1 MNKLFLDVVSN
12 LNSGKIIVECVKKFP
27 GVDYNTDEKISVND
41 EMYDNI
47 FHYLFKKLTLLNIE
61 EDSDDKNLI
70 DFINY
75 ILEEKLL
82 DIKNSPLIIESI
94 IMNENNNIFK
104 FMMKSSYNEDIV
116 ASIISNKLDKYIN
129 KNCFISMKENTSYD
143 HLIKNKDGETLIFYS
158 EKPSL
163 IDYMVNENLYNFKDV
178 NKYNKNIVDVFM
190 ERLKDLKNESN
201 KRKEINFLN
210 KQIKELIEEY
220 NVYPVFYEN
229 IIDSVFNPGMLPST
243 FNYLIS
249 DLDDN
254 KFIDLK
260 LNYKDKK
267 DLNYLNYI
275 SLILNEKNNSVNKNN
290 NNCSKIEMLN
300 NKNPMIYMSYLK
312 KEELISFIDEF
323 ALISRAEDFLENII
337 NELYKKNNITI
348 NEWMAFSASFIQNDE
363 YKNNYKNIPESTK
376 RKLFSFTINTIE
388 NKEKLKEGLFMIRND
403 ILNNRRLKEDKEI
416 LKKIVDYFEDD
427 LTFKLIELDKLG
439 IKITDNFIN
448 YLSSKK
454 SSEFFKSKDE
464 ICNSCPDIYDM
475 LFNNK
480 TGRFYR
486 NKKTKIIMEKFE
498 ISKNLDDNLSTNLKL
513 KRL

>member
-12 LNSGKIIVECVKKFP
+12 LKSGKIIVECVKKFP
-27 GVDYNTDEKISVND
+27 GVDYNTDEKISVDD

-94 IMNENNNIFK
+94 IMNENNNIFN
-104 FMMKSSYNEDIV
+104 FMMKSSYSEDVIE
-116 ASIISNKLDKYIN
+116 SIISNKLDKYIN
-129 KNCFISMKENTSYD
+129 KKCFISMKENTSYD
-143 HLIKNKDGETLIFYS
+143 HLMKNEDGETLIFYS

-190 ERLKDLKNESN
+190 ERLKDFKNESD
-201 KRKEINFLN
+201 KRKEINYLN

-220 NVYPVFYEN
+220 NVCPVFYEN
-229 IIDSVFNPGMLPST
+229 IIDSVFNSGMTPST

-249 DLDDN
+249 DFEDN

-267 DLNYLNYI
+267 NLNYLNYI

-290 NNCSKIEMLN
+290 NNCSKVEMLN
-300 NKNPMIYMSYLK
+300 NKNPMIYISYLK

-323 ALISRAEDFLENII
+323 ALISRAEDFLENVI
-337 NELYKKNNITI
+337 NELYKKNNITLK
-348 NEWMAFSASFIQNDE
+348 EWMAFSASFIQNNE
-363 YKNNYKNIPESTK
+363 CKNIPNSIK

-388 NKEKLKEGLFMIRND
+388 NKEQLKEGLSMIRDD
-403 ILNNRRLKEDKEI
+403 ILHNRLLKEDKDI
-416 LKKIVDYFEDD
+416 FKRIVDYFGDD

-464 ICNSCPDIYDM
+464 IYNSCPDVYEM

-498 ISKNLDDNLSTNLKL
+498 ISQNLNENLSINVKL